1 MPPAALRRE
10 AGLSTRREEE
20 ALGCRRDCDGKRPDT
35 VNSLTLLAL
44 TFPAAGLKMENM
56 RWGGIS
62 AFRSVAYRPLAN
74 AAVVG
79 LLLAGTSCALL
90 FPDRTAPKDR
100 DYEVTPPPPP
110 WSKLA
115 VSDDPNAVDS
125 MKADR
130 AYENPETGA
139 IISVNSICRKYNK
152 SSLETLT
159 DNLVRGVGERK
170 LTRREEISL
179 DGEQALDS
187 TFEGVVD
194 GVFLNLRT
202 VVLIKNDCTYDFIH
216 VSIPKREKGN
226 GRVFDD
232 FLASFHGG

>member
-1 MPPAALRRE
+1 MMMESMRSLAPAF
-10 AGLSTRREEE
+10 
-20 ALGCRRDCDGKRPDT
+20 
-35 VNSLTLLAL
+35 SLC
-44 TFPAAGLKMENM
+44 
-56 RWGGIS
+56 
-62 AFRSVAYRPLAN
+62 RSVASI
-74 AAVVG
+74 AAAA
-79 LLLAGTSCALL
+79 LLLAGSSCALL

-100 DYEVTPPPPP
+100 EYQVNAPPSP

-170 LTRREEISL
+170 LVRREEISL
-179 DGEQALDS
+179 DGERALDS

-216 VSIPKREKGN
+216 VSIPKREKGG
-226 GRVFDD
+226 GRTFDE